1 MGLRA
6 PGLTGFSPPDANDAA
21 VPIALRFWYA
31 VDFPDNLFDAT
42 PAFSQ
47 LTDRG
52 SLGGDAAQG
61 TAAARPVRASVNGR
75 LAAQYDNTDDVLDS
89 NIGAI
94 NYRFCNDGTGATIFA
109 VGRRTLNDGAA
120 HEFFDTVR
128 AADTRTGFS
137 LQQLA
142 TTNSARFRVGNSSGT
157 WVIDDSAA
165 GFPEDGLA
173 HVVVARWS
181 TAFGYDVRVDG
192 VSGAS
197 GAIVGVPDAGNPHGS
212 LALGARTVA
221 PAAFW
226 RGDWLEGGA
235 YAGLLTDAVVEQLET
250 YLGRW
255 YG

>member
-6 PGLTGFSPPDANDAA
+6 PRIAGFSPPDANDPAT
-21 VPIALRFWYA
+21 PITLRFWYA
-31 VDFPDNLFDAT
+31 VDFPDDLFDAT

-47 LTDRG
+47 LTDHG
-52 SLGGDAAQG
+52 SLGGDAVQG
-61 TAAARPVRASVNGR
+61 TAAKRPARATANGR
-75 LAAQYDNTDDVLDS
+75 LAAQYDNTNDVLNS
-89 NIGAI
+89 NIASS
-94 NYRFCNDGTGATIFA
+94 NYRFCHDGTGATIFA
-109 VGRRTLNDGAA
+109 VGRRSLNDGAA

-137 LQQLA
+137 IQQLA
-142 TTNSARFRVGNSSGT
+142 TTNSARVRVGNSSGT
-157 WVIDDSAA
+157 WVINDSAA
-165 GFPEDGLA
+165 GFPEDSLA
-173 HVVVARWS
+173 HIVVLRWS

-197 GAIVGVPDAGNPHGS
+197 GAIVGIPAAGNPHGT

-226 RGDWLEGGA
+226 RGDWLEGGG
-235 YAGLLTDAVVEQLET
+235 YAGLLSDATVERLET

-255 YG
+255 AG